1 MTTRRGADAAT
12 AAEATRRSRG
22 AAEAF
27 QRLAPVTPDYA
38 LCPIDE
44 GFNWTDAL
52 AGLDAG
58 QWYLVVFRSVRRSTA
73 DVEMLTE
80 YDDRAYQEALAA
92 SGLLYYFR
100 GTLNPTR
107 ACLSF
112 CVWESQ
118 RQAQQASALPLHRAA
133 MRIVAQMY
141 DSYQLERYIVTKR
154 SGKREPQIVPVPD
167 WLMPDAAD
175 LPTPPA

>member
-1 MTTRRGADAAT
+1 MGADAVT
-12 AAEATRRSRG
+12 AADATYRSG
-22 AAEAF
+22 SAAEAF

-52 AGLDAG
+52 ADLDAG
-58 QWYLVVFRSVRRSTA
+58 QWYLVVFRSVRSSAA
-73 DVEMLTE
+73 DVEMLSE
-80 YDDRAYQEALAA
+80 YDDHAYQEALAA

-100 GTLNPTR
+100 GTLSPTR

-154 SGKREPQIVPVPD
+154 SGKREPQIVPLPD

>member
-1 MTTRRGADAAT
+1 MTTRLDADAAT
-12 AAEATRRSRG
+12 AAEAAHRARST
-22 AAEAF
+22 AQAF

-52 AGLDAG
+52 ADLDAG
-58 QWYLVVFRSVRRSTA
+58 QWYLVVFRSVRCSTA
-73 DVEMLTE
+73 DVEVLTE

-100 GTLNPTR
+100 GVLGPSR

-112 CVWESQ
+112 CLWESQ

-154 SGKREPQIVPVPD
+154 SSKHEPQIVPLPD
-167 WLMPDAAD
+167 WLMPDAVD